1 MINGTYTALTG
12 EPKTQEQLFS
22 SWFNKYEYFLLADF
36 RVSVKRGEFSEEEF
50 EKFLSFEWQYH
61 LQELGEQAQQAANQ
75 AY

>member
-61 LQELGEQAQQAANQ
+61 LQELGELNIQFANGDI
-75 AY
+75 

>member
-61 LQELGEQAQQAANQ
+61 LQELGELAQQAANQ

>member
-61 LQELGEQAQQAANQ
+61 LQELDELNIQFANGDI
-75 AY
+75 

>member
-22 SWFNKYEYFLLADF
+22 SWFNKYEYFLLSDF

-61 LQELGEQAQQAANQ
+61 LQELGELNIQFANGDI
-75 AY
+75 

>member
-1 MINGTYTALTG
+1 MINGTYTALTR

-61 LQELGEQAQQAANQ
+61 LQELGELNIQFANGDI
-75 AY
+75 